1 MPVKKR
7 NLTKE
12 NVEDV
17 STYEIRAAAKT
28 LATGKMT
35 LNKVQIKVK
44 CFNEKQKQLKQL
56 IEDNQIIMVS
66 GPSGVGKTFFTLM
79 MALHLMK
86 TEPVYKQLTLIKSV
100 TVIKGEELGFLP
112 GDKNEKILPYMR
124 SFTGNLD
131 KIFKSKI
138 TTMDLLESEVIQFQP
153 IAYIRGVN
161 IDNEICIIDET
172 QNIDV
177 DTFKAIVTR
186 IGSNS
191 KFIFLGDTEQIDRK
205 NKKESCF
212 KKMMDIFE
220 DDEHVGV
227 LRFTKEDDCVRNPI
241 IPHILDVLESNG
253 I

>member
-1 MPVKKR
+1 MPVKKK

-17 STYEIRAAAKT
+17 SIYEIKSSAKI
-28 LATGKMT
+28 LNTGKIT

-86 TEPVYKQLTLIKSV
+86 TEPIYKQLTLIKSV
-100 TVIKGEELGFLP
+100 VVIKGEELGFLP

-131 KIFKSKI
+131 KIFKSKQA
-138 TTMDLLESEVIQFQP
+138 TLDLLESEVIQFQP

-172 QNIDV
+172 QNIDS
-177 DTFKAIVTR
+177 DTFKAIITR

-191 KFIFLGDTEQIDRK
+191 KFIFLGDTKQIDRK
-205 NKKESCF
+205 NKNESCF
-212 KKMMDIFE
+212 QRMMDIFKE
-220 DDEHVGV
+220 DKHVGV
-227 LRFTKEDDCVRNPI
+227 IEFTKEDDCVRNPI

>member
-1 MPVKKR
+1 MPVKKK

-17 STYEIRAAAKT
+17 SIYEMKSAAKT
-28 LATGKMT
+28 LATGKIT

-56 IEDNQIIMVS
+56 IEDKDIIMVS

-86 TEPVYKQLTLIKSV
+86 TEPKYKQLTLIKSV

-112 GDKNEKILPYMR
+112 GDKNEKIFPYMR

-131 KIFKSKI
+131 KIFKSKQ
-138 TTMDLLESEVIQFQP
+138 TTLDLIGSEIIQFQP

-161 IDNEICIIDET
+161 IDSEICVIDET

-177 DTFKAIVTR
+177 DTYKAIVTR

-191 KFIFLGDTEQIDRK
+191 KFIFLGDTKQIDRK

-212 KKMMDIFE
+212 QAIMDMFK
-220 DDEHVGV
+220 DDELVGV
-227 LRFTKEDDCVRNPI
+227 LEFTKEDDCVRHPI
-241 IPHILDVLESNG
+241 IPHILEVLETNG